1 MIEARD
7 LCYEYPDGGFQLQL
21 PDWQVPPGSLAL
33 VVGPSGSGKTT
44 LLGLLAGILP
54 VTSGELRVGGEQLER
69 CTDAQRRTMR
79 IRSVGQVFQDLE
91 LVQYLTVRENI
102 LLPYFINRQ
111 FRLTA
116 EAERRAER
124 LAEQAQV
131 ASQLDRPVDRLS
143 RGEQQRV
150 AACRAM
156 VVEPALILADEPT
169 ASLDGAT
176 GGQLLEML
184 FASCRQTGATL
195 VMVSHQESLAAEF
208 DQVLDLSADRVGE
221 E

>member
-7 LCYEYPDGGFQLQL
+7 LRYEYPDGGFQLQL
-21 PDWQVPPGSLAL
+21 PCWQVPPGSRAL

-54 VTSGELRVGGEQLER
+54 VTSGELRVGSEQMER
-69 CTDAQRRTMR
+69 ITDARRRTMR
-79 IRSVGQVFQDLE
+79 ISMVGQVFQDLE

-102 LLPYFINRQ
+102 LLPYFINHQ

-208 DQVLDLSADRVGE
+208 DQVLDLAAPCVGE

>member
-21 PDWQVPPGSLAL
+21 PCWRVPPGSLAL

-54 VTSGELRVGGEQLER
+54 VTSGELRVGSEQLER
-69 CTDAQRRTMR
+69 TTDARRRTMR
-79 IRSVGQVFQDLE
+79 ISTVGQVFQDLE

-208 DQVLDLSADRVGE
+208 DQVLDLAAPCVGE

>member
-7 LCYEYPDGGFQLQL
+7 LHYRYPDGGFQLQL
-21 PDWQVPPGSLAL
+21 PLWQVQRGSRVL

-44 LLGLLAGILP
+44 LLGLLAGVLP
-54 VTSGELRVGGEQLER
+54 VSSGKLRVGSEQLDQ

-79 IRSVGQVFQDLE
+79 ISSVGQVFQDLE
-91 LVQYLTVRENI
+91 LVKYLTVRENI
-102 LLPYFINRQ
+102 LLPYFINRRFQ
-111 FRLTA
+111 LTP
-116 EAERRAER
+116 EAERRAGE
-124 LAEQAQV
+124 LAEQSQI
-131 ASQLDRPVDRLS
+131 SDQLDRPVDRLS

-150 AACRAM
+150 AVCRAL
-156 VVEPALILADEPT
+156 VVQPALVLADEPT

-184 FASCRQTGATL
+184 FESCRQTGAPL
-195 VMVSHQESLAAEF
+195 VMVSHQESLASEC
-208 DQVLDLSADRVGE
+208 DQLLDLSALPIGE